1 MSSVP
6 AARARA
12 VAPAIAALTLT
23 LAIGG
28 CAEQAPAPHVIPRTA
43 HVERSAPVAAPPPLH
58 GVPPPAAGTA
68 TPSYTAPSTPSPPNP
83 GAPGPAPAFGALLR
97 PLTSLAGWAAEDHL
111 AALKAFQAG
120 CGVAHDPQWKAV
132 CSRAR
137 AIAPTDDSTARNFFE
152 ANFSAEAPS
161 PAGLLTAYFA
171 PEYPAQDI
179 PDEIFSAPVRPRP
192 GDPDAYSGRP
202 RADIETDPAEGAR
215 AFMKPEDLFYLQIQ
229 GSGVLVFPD
238 GRRLKAIYTGDNGLP
253 FTAIARP
260 MLQAGL
266 LTADHLS
273 GDAIRGWLADHR
285 GGEADAVMDKDQRY
299 IFFDLVP
306 DDGRDPAGAAGT
318 PLPAGRAIAV
328 DPAYHRY
335 GVLYWIDADAPT
347 LNGAVPAYRRLALAL
362 DTGAAIRGER
372 RADLYIGRGDAAGH
386 EAGRVRHVLSLVRLI
401 PVPPPADPSTSPTH
415 ETTAPAGGS

>member
-6 AARARA
+6 AAPARA
-12 VAPAIAALTLT
+12 VAPAIASLALALTLS
-23 LAIGG
+23 G
-28 CAEQAPAPHVIPRTA
+28 CAERAATPPVVPRTVQAARPAPRPA
-43 HVERSAPVAAPPPLH
+43 DQPALPLH
-58 GVPPPAAGTA
+58 GALPTVAEPPPPG
-68 TPSYTAPSTPSPPNP
+68 PPPSPI
-83 GAPGPAPAFGALLR
+83 AVLR
-97 PLTSLAGWAAEDHL
+97 PLSSLAGWSAEDHL

-120 CGVAHDPQWKAV
+120 CGVSRDPQWKTV
-132 CSRAR
+132 CGRAR
-137 AIAPTDDSTARNFFE
+137 AIVPTDDADARGFFE

-161 PAGLLTAYFA
+161 PTGLLTAYFA
-171 PEYPAQDI
+171 PVYPAQDT
-179 PDEIFSAPVRPRP
+179 PDEMFSAPVRPRP
-192 GDPDAYSGRP
+192 SDPDAYASRP
-202 RADIETDPAEGAR
+202 RADIETDPAEGVH

-229 GSGVLVFPD
+229 GSGVLTFPD
-238 GRRLKAIYTGDNGLP
+238 GRRMKAIYTGDNGLP

-266 LTADHLS
+266 LSADHLS

-285 GGEADAVMDKDQRY
+285 GEAADAVMDKDQRY

-306 DDGRDPAGAAGT
+306 DDGLEPAGAAGT

-335 GVLYWIDADAPT
+335 GALYWIDAGAPT
-347 LNGAVPAYRRLALAL
+347 LSGAAQTYRRLALAL

-401 PVPPPADPSTSPTH
+401 PVPPPPDPSAISPPH
-415 ETTAPAGGS
+415 ETTAPAGGG